1 MPPTDSIAEL
11 KGAVEAAARAL
22 RDGEPT
28 EPAPTLDRPPKP
40 DLGDYSSNAAM
51 LLAGPLGDN
60 PRAVAERLRGELEG
74 SLGEAGSLE
83 RVEVAGPGFVNL
95 YLSDAWYRRALAAL
109 AGAGEDLG
117 PAPTDSPERINVE
130 FVSANPTGP
139 LHVGGGRGAAY
150 GDAVVR
156 LLSAVGHSVEREYY
170 INDAGSQV
178 IKFAES
184 ISARMKGEEIPEDGY
199 KGDYV
204 IELGKA
210 IEAEGISPDDLPAVG
225 DRGIALMIEQVR
237 ATLERFGVVMDTW
250 FSERSLVDKGDAE
263 AALAK
268 LGEGGH
274 TYDHDGALWL
284 RTTDFGDDK
293 DRVLIRS
300 DGEPTYL
307 MPDIAYHWDKL
318 DRGFGRLIDVLGA
331 DHHGYVARLRASIEA
346 LGADPDGF
354 EALIM
359 SLVHI
364 VEDGQ
369 RAQMSKRSG
378 DFVSLDDLIDDIGTD
393 ASRWFMLSRSHET
406 TVDIDLALARK
417 QASEN
422 PVYYVQYAHARIA
435 SILRKAAEEGAG
447 GAGGA
452 TADSAPA
459 GSAAAASAATSALPP
474 LDPDQRS
481 ASLEPSEKALIK
493 RLLEFPHEVRE
504 AAARRAPHRI
514 CAYATAVAADFHAFY
529 RDCQVVGAEGE
540 GVEAS
545 RLALCLVAE
554 RTIAGALGLLGISA
568 PERM

>member
-11 KGAVEAAARAL
+11 KAAVEAAARAL

-51 LLAGPLGDN
+51 LLAAPLGDN
-60 PRAVAERLRGELEG
+60 PRAVAERLREELEASLGGAGELD
-74 SLGEAGSLE
+74 

-95 YLSDAWYRRALAAL
+95 FLADAWYRRALADLL
-109 AGAGEDLG
+109 AAGGDLG
-117 PAPTDSPERINVE
+117 PGSSASPERILVE

-150 GDAVVR
+150 GDAVCR
-156 LLSAVGHSVEREYY
+156 LLEAIGHEVGREYY

-178 IKFAES
+178 TNFARS
-184 ISARMKGEEIPEDGY
+184 IAARMRGEEPPEDGY
-199 KGDYV
+199 QGEYV
-204 IELGKA
+204 IELGRTIA
-210 IEAEGISPDDLPAVG
+210 GEGIDPSDLEAVG
-225 DRGIALMIEQVR
+225 ARGIELMIAQVR
-237 ATLERFGVVMDTW
+237 ESLSRFGVEMDVW
-250 FSERSLVDKGDAE
+250 FSERSLVERGDAE
-263 AALAK
+263 SALAK
-268 LGEGGH
+268 LDAGGH
-274 TYDHDGALWL
+274 TYKHEDALWL
-284 RTTDFGDDK
+284 RTTTFGDDK

-318 DRGFGRLIDVLGA
+318 ERGYGRLIDVLGA
-331 DHHGYVARLRASIEA
+331 DHHGYIGRLRASIEA
-346 LGADPDGF
+346 LGADPESF

-378 DFVSLDDLIDDIGTD
+378 DFVSLDDLIDDIGVD
-393 ASRWFMLSRSHET
+393 AVRWFMLWRSHET

-417 QASEN
+417 QASDN

-435 SILRKAAEEGAG
+435 SILRKATEEGGTVPDA
-447 GAGGA
+447 
-452 TADSAPA
+452 
-459 GSAAAASAATSALPP
+459 
-474 LDPDQRS
+474 LDPGERS
-481 ASLEPSEKALIK
+481 EPLAASEKALVK
-493 RLLEFPHEVRE
+493 RLLEFPNEVRE
-504 AAARRAPHRI
+504 SAGRRAPHRI
-514 CAYATAVAADFHAFY
+514 CAYSTAVAADFHAFY
-529 RDCQVVGAEGE
+529 RDCQVVGAEGT

-545 RLALCLVAE
+545 RLALCLAAK

>member
-11 KGAVEAAARAL
+11 RGAVEAAARAL

-28 EPAPTLDRPPKP
+28 EPAPSLDRPPKP
-40 DLGDYSSNAAM
+40 GLGDYSSNAAM

-74 SLGEAGSLE
+74 SLGGEAGSVD

-95 YLSDAWYRRALAAL
+95 FLADAWYRRALADL
-109 AGAGEDLG
+109 VGAGDELG
-117 PAPTDSPERINVE
+117 PAPVVDPERILVE

-156 LLSAVGHSVEREYY
+156 LLAAIGHEVEREYY
-170 INDAGSQV
+170 INDAGSQ
-178 IKFAES
+178 ITNFAAS
-184 ISARMKGEEIPEDGY
+184 IAARMRGEELPENGY
-199 KGDYV
+199 QGEYV
-204 IELGKA
+204 VELAGKVA
-210 IEAEGISPDDLPAVG
+210 AEGIDPGDLEGVG
-225 DRGIALMIEQVR
+225 ARGIELMIEAVR
-237 ATLERFGVVMDTW
+237 GTLSRFGVEMDTW
-250 FSERSLVDKGDAE
+250 FSERSLVDRGDVDS
-263 AALAK
+263 ALAK
-268 LGEGGH
+268 LDTGGH
-274 TYDHDGALWL
+274 TYRSDGALWL
-284 RTTDFGDDK
+284 RTTTFGDDK

-318 DRGFGRLIDVLGA
+318 ERGFGRLIDVLGS

-346 LGADPDGF
+346 LGADPDSF

-378 DFVSLDDLIDDIGTD
+378 DFVSLDDLIDDIGVD
-393 ASRWFMLSRSHET
+393 AARWFMLSRSHET

-435 SILRKAAEEGAG
+435 SILRKAAGE
-447 GAGGA
+447 
-452 TADSAPA
+452 
-459 GSAAAASAATSALPP
+459 GSAEPDSVDPAERSEP
-474 LDPDQRS
+474 L
-481 ASLEPSEKALIK
+481 APSEKALIK

-504 AAARRAPHRI
+504 SAARRAPHRI
-514 CAYATAVAADFHAFY
+514 CAYSSAVAADFHAFY
-529 RDCQVVGAEGE
+529 RDCKVVGAEGQ
-540 GVEAS
+540 GVERS
-545 RLALCLVAE
+545 RLALCLAAK
-554 RTIAGALGLLGISA
+554 RTIAAALGLLGISA

>member
-1 MPPTDSIAEL
+1 MPPTDSIAAL
-11 KGAVEAAARAL
+11 QGAVEAAARAL

-60 PRAVAERLRGELEG
+60 PRAVAEKLKGELEG
-74 SLGEAGSLE
+74 SLGGAAGSLD

-95 YLSDAWYRRALAAL
+95 FLSDAWYRRALADLVA
-109 AGAGEDLG
+109 AGEGLG
-117 PAPTDSPERINVE
+117 PGPTEHPERIIVE

-150 GDAVVR
+150 GDAV
-156 LLSAVGHSVEREYY
+156 EREYY

-178 IKFAES
+178 TNFARS
-184 ISARMKGEEIPEDGY
+184 ISARIKGTDIPEDGY
-199 KGDYV
+199 QGDYV
-204 IELGKA
+204 AEIGKA
-210 IEAEGISPDDLPAVG
+210 IAAEGIDPDDLPAVG
-225 DRGIALMIEQVR
+225 DRGIALMMDQVR
-237 ATLERFGVVMDTW
+237 ATLGRFGVVMDTY
-250 FSERSLVDKGDAE
+250 FSERSLVEKGDAE
-263 AALAK
+263 SALAK
-268 LGEGGH
+268 LDAGGH
-274 TYDHDGALWL
+274 TYRHEGALWL

-318 DRGFGRLIDVLGA
+318 ERGFTRLIDVLGA

-378 DFVSLDDLIDDIGTD
+378 DFVSLDDLIDDIGAD
-393 ASRWFMLSRSHET
+393 AARWFMLSRSHET

-447 GAGGA
+447 GAPEVL
-452 TADSAPA
+452 DA
-459 GSAAAASAATSALPP
+459 GE
-474 LDPDQRS
+474 RS
-481 ASLEPSEKALIK
+481 VALEPSEKALVK

-514 CAYATAVAADFHAFY
+514 CAYASAVAADFHAFY

-545 RLALCLVAE
+545 RLALCLVAK
-554 RTIAGALGLLGISA
+554 RTIAEALGLLGISA